1 MNLAKSSRRKTN
13 DALVRLAVLLLLYLG
28 NTPHTTQSA
37 IAQSANSS
45 AQGQSVQAN
54 SASTSAGLISGK
66 VTIKGKGATEIPVV
80 LLADDVPRNAPPF
93 RKVNTD
99 QEGNYQITN
108 VPAGA
113 YQVTPMAPTF
123 VVSSSIGWQRG
134 KSLILAE
141 RETVQN
147 VDFALTRGG
156 VITGKVTDSAGR
168 PLMEEAINLTL
179 VSENDKVRLGQSG
192 QTRVSYTDD
201 RGIYRIFG
209 LPKGKYL
216 VSVGRRQGGFFDG
229 VSRHSEY
236 RQTFH
241 PAVTEADKATII
253 EVTEGSEATNIDIT
267 VTLGPKD
274 DTFAISGRIVDG
286 VTGQPLPNVVLGL
299 QTHFSSMT
307 TSMTSIDWSSNQSGE
322 FKFQNLIPGKYSI
335 YIESQMNGEVR
346 AEPIAVEIINQDV
359 TGLVMKTVRSG
370 SVSGVIAFENADAK
384 SYLAKPGQLQL
395 QTFVLTEGKDGS
407 TRAVSV
413 NPDASFRVRGLA
425 AGRAFFLITSNDGMG
440 FRVMRVEREGVVQHR
455 GMEIKDGE
463 AVTDVRLAVR
473 FGSSSVRGVV
483 RAEGGELPLPPRL
496 AVWLSIPGE
505 EGINPFAAMAE
516 PQVDS
521 RGHFIIEK
529 LPAGD
534 YEVNASVFTSRGR
547 VSTKQPVNIT
557 DGSVT
562 EVTLTLNLKPDSV
575 P

>member
-1 MNLAKSSRRKTN
+1 MNSRRKIQGN

-28 NTPHTTQSA
+28 NAPTSTQSA

-45 AQGQSVQAN
+45 EDGQSAQAN
-54 SASTSAGLISGK
+54 SASTSAGLITGK
-66 VTIKGKGATEIPVV
+66 VTIKGKGASDITV
-80 LLADDVPRNAPPF
+80 LLRADDSPANEPPI
-93 RKVNTD
+93 RKVTTD

-113 YQVTPMAPTF
+113 YQVTPMVPTF
-123 VVSSSIGWQRG
+123 AVSSSPSWLRG
-134 KSLILAE
+134 KSLLLAE

-156 VITGKVTDSAGR
+156 VITGKVTDSEGR
-168 PLMEEAINLTL
+168 PLIEESINLTL
-179 VSENDKVRLGQSG
+179 VAENDKGRLGQSG
-192 QTRVSYTDD
+192 QTRGSYTDD

-209 LPKGKYL
+209 VPKGKYL
-216 VSVGRRQGGFFDG
+216 VSAGRRQGGFFAG
-229 VSRHSEY
+229 ASRHSEY

-241 PAVTEADKATII
+241 PAVTDAAKATII
-253 EVTEGSEATNIDIT
+253 EVSEGSEATNVDIT
-267 VTLGPKD
+267 VTNGPTN
-274 DTFAISGRIVDG
+274 DTFSISGRIVDG
-286 VTGQPLPNVVLGL
+286 ATGQPLPNVVLGL
-299 QTHFSSMT
+299 QTNVSSMT
-307 TSMTSIDWSSNQSGE
+307 TSITSVDWGSNQSGE

-335 YIESQMNGEVR
+335 YVESQMNSEVR

-359 TGLVMKTVRSG
+359 NGLVMKTLRSA
-370 SVSGVIAFENADAK
+370 SISGVMAFENADAK
-384 SYLAKPGQLQL
+384 SPLAKPNQLQL
-395 QTFVLTEGKDGS
+395 QTFVLTEAKDGS

-413 NPDASFRVRGLA
+413 NPDASFRVRGLP
-425 AGRAFFLITSNDGMG
+425 AGRAFFLITANDGMG
-440 FRVMRVEREGVVQHR
+440 FRVMRVEREGVVQYR

-463 AVTDVRLAVR
+463 AVTGVRLVVR
-473 FGSSSVRGVV
+473 SGSSIVRGVV

-496 AVWLSIPGE
+496 SVWLSVPGE
-505 EGINPFAAMAE
+505 EGINPFAAMSE

-529 LPAGD
+529 LPAGN

-562 EVTLTLNLKPDSV
+562 EVTLTLNLKPDSA